1 MFADMPVQFWVR
13 YEPNGH
19 GVHSE
24 QSPARADTHA
34 VGMNN
39 IPVEFLEE
47 LLQTKQPA
55 EDD

>member
-1 MFADMPVQFWVR
+1 MFADVPVQFLVR

-19 GVHSE
+19 GVQSE

-47 LLQTKQPA
+47 LLQKKQPD